1 MEVVSSEQQ
10 PPLPYQP
17 VTGKP
22 WRLTMGLRPLP
33 RHAWLEVDQHRERE
47 LTAKGDLLAT
57 TPDVVIGVAPG
68 SDAAQRELETAI
80 IDDLAEHHGLEVH
93 SVARADEAPI
103 VRAARLVQEDLC
115 LFERRGGTWEM
126 TAACVCFPS
135 RWTLSEKVGQ
145 NLSAIHGPVPGYAEA
160 LGRPVEALFNRLHP
174 DRPVWRLNWTILDTN
189 ELHLPT
195 PAARQGLHLPDDLS
209 TMTFRIERQTL
220 RTLPETGAI
229 CFTIRTYT
237 APLGELLADQ
247 PALAAD
253 LAATLRTVDVEMA
266 TYKGWADLL
275 PSLIAWLE
283 SPSG

>member
-1 MEVVSSEQQ
+1 MEVVPSEQQ
-10 PPLPYQP
+10 PLLPYLP
-17 VTGKP
+17 VTGKA

-33 RHAWLEVDQHRERE
+33 THGWLEVDRHRDRE
-47 LTAKGDLLAT
+47 LAAKADLLETA
-57 TPDVVIGVAPG
+57 PDVVIGVAPG
-68 SDAAQRELETAI
+68 SDAAQRELEAAI
-80 IDDLAEHHGLEVH
+80 IGDLAVHHGLEVR
-93 SVARADEAPI
+93 SPLTGDEVPI

-115 LFERRGGTWEM
+115 LFERRGATWEM

-135 RWTLSEKVGQ
+135 RWTLSEKVGRT
-145 NLSAIHGPVPGYAEA
+145 LSAIHGPVPGYEEA
-160 LGRPVEALFNRLHP
+160 LAGPVEALFNRLHP
-174 DRPVWRLNWTILDTN
+174 DRPVWRLNWTILDTD

-195 PAARQGLHLPDDLS
+195 PSARRGLHLPDDLS

-237 APLGELLADQ
+237 APIGALLTDR

-253 LAATLRTVDVEMA
+253 LAATLRTVDGAMA
-266 TYKGWADLL
+266 EYKGWANLL